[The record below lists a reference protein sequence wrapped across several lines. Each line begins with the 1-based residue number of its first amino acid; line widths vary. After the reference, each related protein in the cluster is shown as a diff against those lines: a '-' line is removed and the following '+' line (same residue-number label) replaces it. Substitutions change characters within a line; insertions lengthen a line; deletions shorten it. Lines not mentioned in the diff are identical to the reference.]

1 MYLSNQRRMKI
12 SIIGVGYVG
21 LVTGACFAEWGHEVI
36 CIDIDRNRIEFL
48 KLGKIPIYEPGLEEL
63 VLRNAQQGRLN
74 FSTNS
79 EEAIKST
86 EVVINAVGTPLNKDN
101 KADLSAVESVA
112 RVFGQNL
119 NKRTVFVNKSTIPMG
134 GATHLSTLILESCE
148 KQETPLLDGAEFF
161 EVVSNPEFLRE
172 GSAIQDFMNPDRI
185 VIGVESEW
193 ARQVMEQLY
202 EPLRAKGIPLMIT
215 SCANAEAIKYASNAF
230 LATKIS
236 FINEMASL
244 CEIYGANIEEVAQGM
259 GMDPRIAPAFLKA
272 GIGYGGS
279 CLPKDVMQLI
289 VSGQGK
295 GAEMSL
301 LRAVDHINRT
311 QPMRMMARLKEVY
324 PELRGLTFA
333 IWGLTFKPE
342 TDDIRESAA
351 MQIIPEL
358 IKEGAMIRVFDPQGM
373 INAKKQLGETVHY
386 AEDHT
391 SALKGADALLILTE
405 WEIFK
410 KADLDQIKK
419 NLKKP
424 IVIDGRNLYDL
435 NEMKS
440 KGFVYK
446 SIGRT
451 L

>member
-1 MYLSNQRRMKI
+1 MKQVKLYDTIRDEEHILPKEAVCFIGRSRSNQV
-12 SIIGVGYVG
+12 IIPQAPVSLKVSRNH
-21 LVTGACFAEWGHEVI
+21 CVI
-36 CIDIDRNRIEFL
+36 
-48 KLGKIPIYEPGLEEL
+48 Y
-63 VLRNAQQGRLN
+63 
-74 FSTNS
+74 
-79 EEAIKST
+79 
-86 EVVINAVGTPLNKDN
+86 
-101 KADLSAVESVA
+101 
-112 RVFGQNL
+112 
-119 NKRTVFVNKSTIPMG
+119 
-134 GATHLSTLILESCE
+134 
-148 KQETPLLDGAEFF
+148 
-161 EVVSNPEFLRE
+161 
-172 GSAIQDFMNPDRI
+172 QDFMNPDRI